1 MDHHLGKYLAIIY
14 NPQSMET
21 PTMQNLFG
29 PLSKQYCLY
38 FYILSILAFIFIIV
52 ILLSALFVGITKR
65 KGIEFYLSM
74 MFAAA
79 TYGIFYFQNR
89 LLHSMCV
96 GSI

>member
-1 MDHHLGKYLAIIY
+1 
-14 NPQSMET
+14 MENS
-21 PTMQNLFG
+21 TMQNLFG

-38 FYILSILAFIFIIV
+38 FYVLSIIAFIFIML

-65 KGIEFYLSM
+65 KGIEFYSSM
-74 MFAAA
+74 LVAAA
-79 TYGIFYFQNR
+79 TYGIIYFQNR